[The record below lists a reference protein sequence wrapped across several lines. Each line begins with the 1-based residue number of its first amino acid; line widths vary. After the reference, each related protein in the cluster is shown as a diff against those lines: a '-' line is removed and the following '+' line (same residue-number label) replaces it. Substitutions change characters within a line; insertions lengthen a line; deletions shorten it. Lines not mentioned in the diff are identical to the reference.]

1 MVRVRYSGFP
11 GNQIMWYNKR
21 NCQNNKL
28 RCFKLKYHLAI
39 LISRMLSV
47 GLRSIILFCVSKE
60 HFRSL
65 IPFFIYVV
73 ASIPVN
79 TPGVLWKWPQWW
91 SWFLAPTNK
100 VMESCHHYGCAGTHS
115 LLGQLLCP
123 PQPALLP
130 VHATSRSQLASPH
143 SQWMWVWWGVV
154 APPKTALLSKMF
166 HLTCWCWYR
175 ETLRQNH
182 NYSKQI
188 SKRKKRTNIILL
200 VQQGN
205 SIKIFQPGATL
216 YNCRTLF

>member
-79 TPGVLWKWPQWW
+79 TPGVLWKWPQKW
-91 SWFLAPTNK
+91 SWFLAPTNR

-123 PQPALLP
+123 PSTDSSPSPRNQQ
-130 VHATSRSQLASPH
+130 VSIGITSFSMNVSVMRSCCS
-143 SQWMWVWWGVV
+143 S
-154 APPKTALLSKMF
+154 
-166 HLTCWCWYR
+166 
-175 ETLRQNH
+175 
-182 NYSKQI
+182 
-188 SKRKKRTNIILL
+188 
-200 VQQGN
+200 
-205 SIKIFQPGATL
+205 
-216 YNCRTLF
+216 